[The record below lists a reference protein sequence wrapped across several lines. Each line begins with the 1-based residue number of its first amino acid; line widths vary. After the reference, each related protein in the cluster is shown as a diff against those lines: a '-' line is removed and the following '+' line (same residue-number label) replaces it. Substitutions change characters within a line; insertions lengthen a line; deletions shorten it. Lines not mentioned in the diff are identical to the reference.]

1 MPIQIVCPECNSV
14 LQVNEKLAGKKGKCP
29 KCTAVVAIPGTDCTH
44 MPYTE
49 RLLRDAS
56 PREMVGELFRRR
68 KSAVL
73 ALYDSPAASSYKLT
87 ELPNT
92 KVDCLGTEDMD
103 VGQLRQVLKDLAK
116 LAGSDNSGGMGMETE
131 DGDQL
136 YELKGEQLGMSLADF
151 KIKHAR
157 HVEGE
162 SISLPWCSDSTP
174 GRVIEDLYT
183 EIWHAKA
190 GIVHGRID
198 LPCEANSPTIAGVDT
213 ERILYQFVED
223 QLFRIT
229 AFFDTEQFHVIRE
242 CIIKKY
248 GPPREESSQP
258 TEMIWRNRRS
268 TIKLLRGTVR
278 PKRASLLHFIHDEL
292 MQTAEQKKPK
302 QEDDL

>member
-1 MPIQIVCPECNSV
+1 MPIQIACPECGTV
-14 LQVNEKLAGKKGKCP
+14 LQVNEKLAGNKGKCP
-29 KCTAVVAIPGTDCTH
+29 KCSAVVEIPGTDCAHT
-44 MPYTE
+44 PYAN

-73 ALYDSPAASSYKLT
+73 ALYDSPATSSYKLS

-92 KVDCLGTEDMD
+92 KVDCLGTEEMD
-103 VGQLRQVLKDLAK
+103 VRQLRQVLQDLAK
-116 LAGSDNSGGMGMETE
+116 LAESGSSGSMGMETD

-136 YELKGEQLGMSLADF
+136 YELKGDQLGMSLADF

-157 HVEGE
+157 RVEGQTV
-162 SISLPWCSDSTP
+162 SLPWCSDSAP
-174 GRVIEDLYT
+174 GRPIEELYA
-183 EIWHAKA
+183 EVWHDQA

-198 LPCEANSPTIAGVDT
+198 LPCEANSPTIGGVTT
-213 ERILYQFVED
+213 ERILYQFVD
-223 QLFRIT
+223 GQLFRIT

-248 GPPREESSQP
+248 GPPQEELNQP
-258 TEMIWRNRRS
+258 AGLAWGNRRS
-268 TIKLLRGTVR
+268 TIKLLRGSVR

-292 MQTAEQKKPK
+292 MQLAEQKKPK

>member
-29 KCTAVVAIPGTDCTH
+29 KCTAMVAIPGADCTH
-44 MPYTE
+44 VPYTD

-56 PREMVGELFRRR
+56 PREMVSELFRRR

-73 ALYDSPAASSYKLT
+73 ALYDSPVASSYKLS

-116 LAGSDNSGGMGMETE
+116 LAESGNSSDMGMEA
-131 DGDQL
+131 DDSDQL
-136 YELKGEQLGMSLADF
+136 YELKGDQLGMSLADF

-157 HVEGE
+157 RVEGQ
-162 SISLPWCSDSTP
+162 SISLPWCSDSAP
-174 GRVIEDLYT
+174 GRVFEDLYT
-183 EIWHAKA
+183 EIWHTKA
-190 GIVHGRID
+190 GIVHGRVD
-198 LPCEANSPTIAGVDT
+198 LPCEANSPTIGGVST

-223 QLFRIT
+223 QLFRIS
-229 AFFDTEQFHVIRE
+229 AFFETEQFHLIRE

-248 GPPREESSQP
+248 GLPREEPSQP
-258 TEMIWRNRRS
+258 TGITWENRRS
-268 TIKLLRGTVR
+268 TIKLIRGSVR
-278 PKRASLLHFIHDEL
+278 PKRASLLHFIHNEL
-292 MQTAEQKKPK
+292 LQIAERKKPNL
-302 QEDDL
+302 EDDL